1 MFWILKKQCGDLDF
15 LYCFSPYSDVNPELK
30 ISIYHEPANIKIQNL
45 NPELKSKIK

>member
-1 MFWILKKQCGDLDF
+1 MYTEKDSAEDLYS
-15 LYCFSPYSDVNPELK
+15 LHRYAPYSDVNPELK